1 MSQNKPKPNPN
12 LFVKGDQRAIEGGKK
27 SRRNLPADLKAARA
41 QYSNDLEACIYKYS
55 EHTKDEM
62 LRALKHPDT
71 PALDLVVLNILTKAI
86 TKGDQ
91 QRLGFLLD
99 RTIGKVKER
108 IITENLN
115 VNADIQVTKEDVRE
129 RIKQLKGEDE

>member
-1 MSQNKPKPNPN
+1 MSSNDTKFKKGISGNPKGRPKLAN
-12 LFVKGDQRAIEGGKK
+12 
-27 SRRNLPADLKAARA
+27 DLKAARA
-41 QYSNDLEACIYKYS
+41 QYANDLEACIYKYS

-62 LRALKHPDT
+62 LRALKDPKT

-108 IITENLN
+108 IMTENVNLN
-115 VNADIQVTKEDVRE
+115 AEVEVTKEDILD
-129 RIKQLKGEDE
+129 RIQKVKDVGE